1 MFVIDSSDTED
12 EDIENVPV
20 VRDVPVPIQ
29 EVPDLVG
36 GFWVTPELAG
46 NKTSDPSPSVHTPGY
61 FLREGMNLL
70 LDAIEIRQNILPCTD
85 EQKSHA
91 RLKKVVFAK
100 DVTIIPE
107 PVGADV
113 GNAMPTVEV
122 IASNSSSFSVEAIA
136 STSSALP
143 IEVVASTSSAWP
155 IEAAAST
162 SSDRPI
168 EAVASTSSTLPE
180 EANVILITVPADKAD
195 ESIGPNEEAIVPANQ
210 ESVDDGLSELNTPI
224 RTAPSVNGVYFVSPT
239 EAIDDFILDL
249 LNR

>member
-1 MFVIDSSDTED
+1 M
-12 EDIENVPV
+12 
-20 VRDVPVPIQ
+20 RDVPVPIQ
-29 EVPDLVG
+29 EVPDLAG

-46 NKTSDPSPSVHTPGY
+46 NKISDLSPSVHTPGY

-85 EQKSHA
+85 EQKAQA

-113 GNAMPTVEV
+113 RNVMPTVEN
-122 IASNSSSFSVEAIA
+122 IASNSSPLPVEAIA
-136 STSSALP
+136 STSSACP
-143 IEVVASTSSAWP
+143 MEVVASTSSARP
-155 IEAAAST
+155 IEAVAST

-168 EAVASTSSTLPE
+168 EAVASTSSAWPIGAVASISPALLV
-180 EANVILITVPADKAD
+180 EANVILIAVPADTAD
-195 ESIGPNEEAIVPANQ
+195 ESIGLNEEAIVSANQ

-224 RTAPSVNGVYFVSPT
+224 RAVPSANGVYFVSPT

-249 LNR
+249 LNQ